1 MDEGIR
7 GRREVEEGMRG
18 RKGACVGL
26 LGKRCMR
33 AWGGE
38 GEGSERQE
46 IGGGR
51 QVEERGIG
59 GGVTE

>member
-51 QVEERGIG
+51 
-59 GGVTE
+59 